1 MPAEKTKFTTVEQ
14 YIDSFPENIQFLLE
28 VIRETIQENA
38 PEAEEVISYNI
49 PAFKFHGMLIFY
61 SAYKNHI
68 TISIPPSKVYEAFK
82 DELSAYKV
90 SKSAIQLPLD
100 RKLPLKLIKE
110 MTIFRLKENLALA
123 EEQKRKRKKEKSQ
136 LEKLNS

>member
-1 MPAEKTKFTTVEQ
+1 MPEEKTKFTTVES
-14 YIDSFPENIQFLLE
+14 YINTFPEDVQFLLE
-28 VIRETIQENA
+28 VIRETIKENA

-68 TISIPPSKVYEAFK
+68 SISIPPSKVYDTFK

-90 SKSAIQLPLD
+90 STSAIQLPLN
-100 RKLPLKLIKE
+100 KPLPLKMIKE
-110 MTIFRLKENLALA
+110 MTRFRVKENLELA
-123 EEQKRKRKKEKSQ
+123 EKKKGKKKE
-136 LEKLNS
+136 

>member
-1 MPAEKTKFTTVEQ
+1 MPEEKTKFTTVKS
-14 YIDSFPENIQFLLE
+14 YINTFPEDVQFLLE
-28 VIRETIQENA
+28 VIRETIKENA

-68 TISIPPSKVYEAFK
+68 SISIPPSKVYDAFK

-90 SKSAIQLPLD
+90 STSAIQLPLN
-100 RKLPLKLIKE
+100 KPLPLKLIKE
-110 MTIFRLKENLALA
+110 MTRFRVKENLELA
-123 EEQKRKRKKEKSQ
+123 ETKKSKKKE
-136 LEKLNS
+136 

>member
-1 MPAEKTKFTTVEQ
+1 MPTENKKFTTAED
-14 YIDSFPENIQFLLE
+14 YINSFPENIQFLLE
-28 VIRETIQENA
+28 VIRETIKESA

-82 DELSAYKV
+82 EALSVYKV

-100 RKLPLKLIKE
+100 KQLPLKLIQE
-110 MTIFRLKENLALA
+110 MTRFRLKENLELA
-123 EEQKRKRKKEKSQ
+123 EEKKRKGKTIKASV
-136 LEKLNS
+136 